1 MKKLF
6 LTVFSLFCCICCMF
20 IVKGFQ
26 NTYVFSDENISKSEI
41 EEKISDSINSQLGN
55 LDFSKLEEI
64 LSDLKDYEKNIIGS
78 DSFLDKV
85 SKIISGE
92 FSQNQQSI
100 FSSAL
105 QLLFEDIL
113 SFVPIISL
121 VISIGV
127 IFSLVNASR
136 SKSRNKS
143 IGNIIHFVCFG
154 AIITILVT
162 SITQMITLTSN
173 TIMSIKN
180 QIDAV
185 MPVLL
190 TLMTAIGGNASVGI
204 YQPTVAVLSGSIISI
219 FTKILLPIF
228 IISLV
233 FSIVGN
239 LSNNVKLDKFSS
251 FFASLFK
258 WIIGI
263 VFTIFSAFLAIQGI
277 SASNIDGISIR
288 TAKYTIKNTIPLLG
302 SYLADGF
309 NLIIASSV
317 LIKNAVGVCG
327 LIVLFVSILIPVLK
341 LVVYMLFLKLASAI
355 LEPVSDPK
363 ISNFIA
369 MLSKNV
375 SLLIVLILG
384 CAFSYLL
391 ILGMVICTANV
402 F

>member
-1 MKKLF
+1 MKKLY
-6 LTVFSLFCCICCMF
+6 LIVFFLFCCVCCNF
-20 IVKGFQ
+20 VVKGFQ
-26 NTYVFSDENISKSEI
+26 NTYVFSDDNISKSEI
-41 EEKISDSINSQLGN
+41 EEKISDSINSQLDN

-64 LSDLKDYEKNIIGS
+64 LSNLTGYEKDIIGS
-78 DSFLDKV
+78 DSFFDKV

-92 FSQNQQSI
+92 FTQNQQSI

-113 SFVPIISL
+113 SFVPIICL
-121 VISIGV
+121 VIAIGV
-127 IFSLVNASR
+127 VFSLVNASR
-136 SKSRNKS
+136 PKSKSKS
-143 IGNIIHFVCFG
+143 IGDIIHFVCFG
-154 AIITILVT
+154 TIIAILVT
-162 SITQMITLTSN
+162 SITQMITLTSS

-239 LSNNVKLDKFSS
+239 LSSNVKLDKFSS
-251 FFASLFK
+251 FFTSLFK

-277 SASNIDGISIR
+277 SAGNIDGISIR
-288 TAKYTIKNTIPLLG
+288 TAKYTIKNTVPLLG

-327 LIVLFVSILIPVLK
+327 LIVLFVSILVPVLK
-341 LVVYMLFLKLASAI
+341 LIVYMLILKLGAAI
-355 LEPVSDPK
+355 LEPISDPK
-363 ISNFIA
+363 ISNFIS

-391 ILGMVICTANV
+391 ILGMVMCTANV

>member
-1 MKKLF
+1 
-6 LTVFSLFCCICCMF
+6 MF

-317 LIKNAVGVCG
+317 LIKNTVGVCG

>member
-1 MKKLF
+1 MKKIF
-6 LTVFSLFCCICCMF
+6 LTVFSLFCCICCTF

-64 LSDLKDYEKNIIGS
+64 LSDLTDYEKNIIGS

-143 IGNIIHFVCFG
+143 VGDIIHFVCFG

-162 SITQMITLTSN
+162 SITQMITLTSS

-317 LIKNAVGVCG
+317 LIKNTVGVCG

>member
-317 LIKNAVGVCG
+317 LIKNTVGVCG